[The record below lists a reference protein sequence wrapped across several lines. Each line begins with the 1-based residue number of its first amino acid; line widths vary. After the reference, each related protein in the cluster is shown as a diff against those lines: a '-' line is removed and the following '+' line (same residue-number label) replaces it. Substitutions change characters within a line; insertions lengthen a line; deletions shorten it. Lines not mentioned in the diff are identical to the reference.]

1 MPPRDG
7 RSLWDAV
14 RAAGALAER
23 ALWGAEASVRLGE
36 LVGGSSLA
44 PADSERTGP
53 HHTEWIL
60 LTSGTTGVPKLVV
73 HTLASLAGA
82 INGDRVQTVPAV
94 WSTFYDIRRYGGLQ
108 ILLRALLGGGSL
120 VLSSAAEST
129 GDFLIRAGARG
140 VTHISGTPS
149 HWRRALM
156 SPSAHR
162 IAPHYVRLAGEIA
175 DQAILDHVR

>member
-1 MPPRDG
+1 AE
-7 RSLWDAV
+7 SA
-14 RAAGALAER
+14 RA
-23 ALWGAEASVRLGE
+23 
-36 LVGGSSLA
+36 
-44 PADSERTGP
+44 GP
-53 HHTEWIL
+53 HHTAWIL

-73 HTLASLAGA
+73 HTLDSLAGA
-82 INGDRVQTVPAV
+82 INGDRVPTVPAV

-140 VTHISGTPS
+140 VTHISGPPS

-156 SPSAHR
+156 SPAAHR
-162 IAPHYVRLAGEIA
+162 VAAQYVRLSGAMA
-175 DQAILDHVR
+175 DHAIRDHVRACYAGA